1 METYNVLKK
10 IGVVTGTRAD
20 FGLLYRTIILL
31 QQDRRFETSIFTCGT
46 HLSPEFGMTISE
58 LESRNIQNIV
68 PVEMLLSTSSRV
80 GIAKSVGLA
89 TISFA
94 DAFARENLDCLL
106 ILGDRYEIL
115 AAAQTAMFLDIPIA
129 HIHGGEITEGA
140 FDDCI
145 RHSLTKMSNIHFP
158 VAEEFAE
165 RIKQLGEAEESIF
178 VVGAPGVDNIINETS
193 LSKKELEESLGFSLH
208 RKTALVTYHP
218 VTKTSNENENDISEL
233 VNAIKNM
240 PELDYIITYP
250 NADGCGKK
258 IIEQWQEIEHLNYVH
273 IVPSLGFL
281 RYLSIMEHV
290 ECVIGNSSSGIIEAP
305 SYSVGTVNIGS
316 RQTGRPR
323 AELVLDVD
331 MNEELIIAAISRCC
345 SEACKKKAS
354 TSVNPYGQGDTAHKI
369 VDVLGKVDF
378 SLFSI
383 KKFIDRRPV

>member
-1 METYNVLKK
+1 
-10 IGVVTGTRAD
+10 
-20 FGLLYRTIILL
+20 
-31 QQDRRFETSIFTCGT
+31 
-46 HLSPEFGMTISE
+46 MTISE
-58 LESRNIQNIV
+58 LESRGINNIV
-68 PVEMLLSTSSRV
+68 PVEMLLSTASRI

-94 DAFARENLDCLL
+94 DAFMRENLDCLL

-115 AAAQTAMFLDIPIA
+115 AAAQTAMFLDIPVA

-165 RIKQLGEAEESIF
+165 RIKQLGESEESIF
-178 VVGAPGVDNIINETS
+178 VVGAPGVDNIINETR
-193 LSKKELEESLGFSLH
+193 LSKKELEGSLGFSLN

-218 VTKTSNENENDISEL
+218 VTKTDDENENDITEL
-233 VNAIKNM
+233 VNAIKNT

-250 NADGCGKK
+250 NADGGGKK
-258 IIEQWQEIEHLNYVH
+258 IIEQWQEIEGLTNVH

-305 SYSVGTVNIGS
+305 SYRVGTVNIGS

-323 AELVLDVD
+323 AALVLDVTMD
-331 MNEELIIAAISRCC
+331 EQSIKEAVSKCC
-345 SEACKKKAS
+345 SEEFKDKAI
-354 TSVNPYGQGDTAHKI
+354 TSINPYGQGDTANKI
-369 VDVLGKVDF
+369 VEVLASVDF
-378 SLFSI
+378 SSFSV
-383 KKFIDRRPV
+383 KKFIDRGLI